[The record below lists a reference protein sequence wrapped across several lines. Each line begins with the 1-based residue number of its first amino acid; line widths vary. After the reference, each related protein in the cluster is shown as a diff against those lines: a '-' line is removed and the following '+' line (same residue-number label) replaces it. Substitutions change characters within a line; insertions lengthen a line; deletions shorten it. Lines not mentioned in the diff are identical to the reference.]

1 MRLDGKVGIVTGSAS
16 GFGRTTALRFAEEGA
31 RVVVVD
37 VDGAKGRETVELVG
51 EAGGEALLV
60 VEDIATVAG
69 ARTAVG
75 AAVGR
80 YGGLDVVVNNAGISQ
95 SEPVRDTWDAGA
107 DVVVVIV
114 SWQS

>member
-60 VEDIATVAG
+60 VEDIANAIVYLASDESAYVTGQELV
-69 ARTAVG
+69 VD
-75 AAVGR
+75 
-80 YGGLDVVVNNAGISQ
+80 GGYL
-95 SEPVRDTWDAGA
+95 VR
-107 DVVVVIV
+107 
-114 SWQS
+114 